1 MTLLSLFS
9 SDKLARLVLL
19 LLSQDRKYYESGS
32 TDVLTSKSRKTVGS
46 LVATSLISSEANQI
60 EHGNP
65 T

>member
-32 TDVLTSKSRKTVGS
+32 TDELTSKSRKHGRRKTVGS
-46 LVATSLISSEANQI
+46 
-60 EHGNP
+60 H
-65 T
+65 